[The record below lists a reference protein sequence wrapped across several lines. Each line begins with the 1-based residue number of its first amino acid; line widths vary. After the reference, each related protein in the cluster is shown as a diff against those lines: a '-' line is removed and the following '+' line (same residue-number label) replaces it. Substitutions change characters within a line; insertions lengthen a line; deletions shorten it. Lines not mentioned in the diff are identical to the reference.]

1 MWPLVGGL
9 SVEKPLPDLPEK
21 ARKSSTSFAFDSN
34 HFFLFFF
41 FNQNSADWIADQDNG
56 ILNFLKEML
65 PMPLCKDQI
74 V

>member
-41 FNQNSADWIADQDNG
+41 FNQNSADWIAD
-56 ILNFLKEML
+56 
-65 PMPLCKDQI
+65 
-74 V
+74 